1 MRAAVIDIGSN
12 STKLVIGESD
22 GQNLRIIDSLKNV
35 NQIGR
40 STFYKGRIAQDIFHE
55 VISVL
60 NKYKEVIAQYEVE
73 KVKTIATTAVREA
86 QNRDIFLDTVRRMT
100 GFDVEILNVGD
111 VVYYIDAFL
120 SYKLKKTYP
129 INEKNLL
136 IVELGA
142 GSLDISVMEKG
153 FAVASFG
160 MPLGTLRLKQF
171 KSGIVGS
178 KKEIYQA
185 LEEYVENE
193 IINTKRSFPD
203 IKIDD
208 IILIDESYSTELH
221 KVIPNK
227 NRAASFFTFQFRESN
242 LLISRIKGKKL
253 DDLSEFYDIPFEH
266 TEAID
271 GYAIVL
277 NKLFKLL
284 KKRSIYIL
292 ETSLAEALLA
302 NVIYGTELAAKY
314 SKENQLISVAKF
326 LCYKFD
332 LDIKHAKQV
341 AFLSEELFKRL
352 QSAMG
357 LKDKDLLYLLLAS
370 YLHNIGLFI
379 NNRAHHKHT
388 EYIINSLSLFRLK
401 PVEIRC
407 IACIARYHR
416 KAIPQKS
423 HFYYQSLAVSERIL
437 VQKLSSILRI
447 ANSLDASHKQKVKA
461 LDVEFVRPGEID
473 LVVTAQESLALE
485 RSTFAD
491 RKKFYEEISGSVV
504 NLKVKPVT
512 TA

>member
-1 MRAAVIDIGSN
+1 MRVAVIDIGSN
-12 STKLVIGESD
+12 STKLVIGEGD
-22 GQNLRIIDSLKNV
+22 GKHLRIIDTLKNV
-35 NQIGR
+35 NAIGR
-40 STFYKGRIAQDIFHE
+40 STFYKGRIAQDIFYE

-73 KVKTIATTAVREA
+73 QVKTIATTAVREA
-86 QNRDIFLDTVRRMT
+86 LNRDIFLDTIKRMT
-100 GFDVEILNVGD
+100 GFDVEVLNVGD
-111 VVYYIDAFL
+111 VVYYIDSFL
-120 SYKLKKTYP
+120 SYKLNKTYP
-129 INEKNLL
+129 INDKNLL

-171 KSGIVGS
+171 KSQIAGS

-193 IINTKRSFPD
+193 ILSTKRSFPD
-203 IKIDD
+203 ILIDD
-208 IILIDESYSTELH
+208 IILIDESYSAELH
-221 KVIPNK
+221 KIVPNK
-227 NRAASFFTFQFRESN
+227 NRAASFFKFQFRESN
-242 LLISRIKGKKL
+242 LLISRIKGKNL
-253 DDLSEFYDIPFEH
+253 DDLSDFYDIPFEH
-266 TEAID
+266 TDAID

-277 NKLFKLL
+277 NKLFRLL
-284 KKRSIYIL
+284 KKRSFYIL

-302 NVIYGTELAAKY
+302 NIIYGMELAQKY
-314 SKENQLISVAKF
+314 NKENQLISVAKF

-332 LDIKHAKQV
+332 LDIKHAQQV
-341 AFLSEELFKRL
+341 AFLSEEMFKRL
-352 QSAMG
+352 QPAMG
-357 LKDKDLLYLLLAS
+357 LRNQDLLYLSLAS

-379 NNRAHHKHT
+379 NNRAHHKHS

-423 HFYYQSLAVSERIL
+423 HFFYQSLSTADRIL
-437 VQKLSSILRI
+437 VQKLSSLLRI

-461 LDVEFVRPGEID
+461 IDVQFVRPGEID
-473 LVVTAQESLALE
+473 LIVSTRESMALE
-485 RSTFAD
+485 RSVFKE
-491 RKKFYEEISGSVV
+491 RKKFFEEISGSMV
-504 NLKVKPVT
+504 NLKTKPVT
-512 TA
+512 AS